1 MLLLTTPSVLRGGSR
16 TFLTTFSLPVTN
28 VVRFRAYWNQS
39 FLFSHYSK
47 VNHQLNAFSS
57 LQGKRNVFAFFR
69 HAWNACQLQKR
80 KHKEMTLFLLPTAI
94 TTAKL
99 LLVHFGIILV
109 SINSKEDGS
118 YRKKGSNKL
127 NKEKKQHKK
136 KTKWLISAFNS
147 ERFEQPSFPVT

>member
-1 MLLLTTPSVLRGGSR
+1 
-16 TFLTTFSLPVTN
+16 
-28 VVRFRAYWNQS
+28 
-39 FLFSHYSK
+39 
-47 VNHQLNAFSS
+47 
-57 LQGKRNVFAFFR
+57 
-69 HAWNACQLQKR
+69 
-80 KHKEMTLFLLPTAI
+80 MTLFLLPTAI

-127 NKEKKQHKK
+127 NKEKKQHQKK
-136 KTKWLISAFNS
+136 KKWLISAFNS